1 ICCGEAFCALSHPLR
16 RNNAAAMGAKVYFI
30 IFSQDERRPPRKC
43 TGGVMGR
50 AMMHL
55 RASTNNQMGSKYS
68 CLQ

>member
-1 ICCGEAFCALSHPLR
+1 
-16 RNNAAAMGAKVYFI
+16 MGAIVYFI
-30 IFSQDERRPPRKC
+30 IFSQDERRPPRKF

-55 RASTNNQMGSKYS
+55 RASTNNKVGNKYS